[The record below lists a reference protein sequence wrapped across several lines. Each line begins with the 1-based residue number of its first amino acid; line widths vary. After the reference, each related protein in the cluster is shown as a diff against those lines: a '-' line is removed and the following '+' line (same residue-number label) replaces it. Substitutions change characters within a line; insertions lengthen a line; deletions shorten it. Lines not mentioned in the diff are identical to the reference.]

1 MESTE
6 VYIGPE
12 PHIEVHKYYAG
23 VVPVAVLLALVL
35 QAFFPV
41 YIRSANYLELPL
53 LVTLYFALSKRNP
66 SSGLLLG
73 MVVGLLQD
81 SLSRTPLG
89 LYGIAKTLV
98 GYLGSSIGARIDVEH
113 PIARFLLTAGF
124 YLFHHAVF
132 TLTTRALLAQ
142 RNESY
147 LTVPILIAS
156 LVNAVIAIGLFPL
169 LDRFRKA
176 VLKQGYPIRCARS
189 CTPLVQVLV

>member
-12 PHIEVHKYYAG
+12 PHIEVHKYYGG
-23 VVPVAVLLALVL
+23 VVSAAVALALVL
-35 QAFFPV
+35 QAFFPAHF
-41 YIRSANYLELPL
+41 RWSSYLELPL

-73 MVVGLLQD
+73 MVIGLLQD

-98 GYLGSSIGARIDVEH
+98 GFVGSSIGARLDVEH
-113 PIARFLLTAGF
+113 PIARFILTIGF

-132 TLTTRALLAQ
+132 ALTSQLLLAKQ
-142 RNESY
+142 GETY
-147 LTVPILIAS
+147 ITAPILIAS
-156 LVNAVIAIGLFPL
+156 VVNAIIAIGLFPL
-169 LDRFRKA
+169 LDRFRR
-176 VLKQGYPIRCARS
+176 PS
-189 CTPLVQVLV
+189 

>member
-12 PHIEVHKYYAG
+12 PHIEVHKYYGG
-23 VVPVAVLLALVL
+23 VVPAAVVLALVL

-41 YIRSANYLELPL
+41 HAGWVHFLELPL

-66 SSGLLLG
+66 SSGLMLG
-73 MVVGLLQD
+73 MVIGLLQD

-98 GYLGSSIGARIDVEH
+98 GFVGSSIGARLDVEH
-113 PIARFLLTAGF
+113 PIARFILTIGF

-132 TLTTRALLAQ
+132 ALTSRLLLAQ
-142 RNESY
+142 QGEAY
-147 LTVPILIAS
+147 LSLPVLIAS
-156 LVNAVIAIGLFPL
+156 VVNAFIAMGLFPL
-169 LDRFRKA
+169 LDRFRK
-176 VLKQGYPIRCARS
+176 PS
-189 CTPLVQVLV
+189 

>member
-1 MESTE
+1 MDSTQ

-12 PHIEVHKYYAG
+12 PHIEVHKYYSG
-23 VVPVAVLLALVL
+23 VVPLTVLLALVL

-98 GYLGSSIGARIDVEH
+98 GYLGSSLGARIDVEH
-113 PIARFLLTAGF
+113 PISRFLLTVGF
-124 YLFHHAVF
+124 YLLHHAVF
-132 TLTTRALLAQ
+132 TLTSRTLLAQ
-142 RNESY
+142 RDESY
-147 LTVPILIAS
+147 FTIPILIAS
-156 LVNAVIAIGLFPL
+156 LVNATIAMGLFPL
-169 LDRFRKA
+169 LDRFRK
-176 VLKQGYPIRCARS
+176 PS
-189 CTPLVQVLV
+189 

>member
-1 MESTE
+1 MEHSD
-6 VYIGPE
+6 VYVGPE

-23 VVPVAVLLALVL
+23 VVPAAVVLALLL

-41 YIRSANYLELPL
+41 YFRWSSYLELPL

-89 LYGIAKTLV
+89 LYGIAKTFV
-98 GYLGSSIGARIDVEH
+98 GYLGSSLGARIDVEH

-156 LVNAVIAIGLFPL
+156 LVNAVTAVGLFPL
-169 LDRFRKA
+169 LDRFRK
-176 VLKQGYPIRCARS
+176 PS
-189 CTPLVQVLV
+189 

>member
-1 MESTE
+1 MDSTE

-12 PHIEVHKYYAG
+12 PHIEVHKYYSG
-23 VVPVAVLLALVL
+23 VVPLVVLLALVL

-53 LVTLYFALSKRNP
+53 LVTLYFALSKRNA

-98 GYLGSSIGARIDVEH
+98 GYLGSSLGARIDTEH
-113 PIARFLLTAGF
+113 PIARFVLTSVF

-132 TLTTRALLAQ
+132 TLTTSTLLAQ
-142 RNESY
+142 KSEVYFSI
-147 LTVPILIAS
+147 PILIAS
-156 LVNAVIAIGLFPL
+156 IVNSFIAIGLFPA
-169 LDRFRKA
+169 LDRLRK
-176 VLKQGYPIRCARS
+176 PS
-189 CTPLVQVLV
+189 

>member
-12 PHIEVHKYYAG
+12 PHIEVHKYYSG

-41 YIRSANYLELPL
+41 YIRSASYLELPL

-81 SLSRTPLG
+81 SLSSTPLG
-89 LYGIAKTLV
+89 LYGISKTLV
-98 GYLGSSIGARIDVEH
+98 GYLGSSIGSRIDVEH
-113 PIARFLLTAGF
+113 PVARFVLTVGF
-124 YLFHHAVF
+124 YLFHHSVF
-132 TLTTRALLAQ
+132 TLMTRTLLAQ
-142 RNESY
+142 KNETY
-147 LTVPILIAS
+147 LSLPILIAS
-156 LVNAVIAIGLFPL
+156 IVNAVIAILLFPF
-169 LDRFRKA
+169 LDRFRK
-176 VLKQGYPIRCARS
+176 Q
-189 CTPLVQVLV
+189 

>member
-23 VVPVAVLLALVL
+23 VVPMAVLLSLVL
-35 QAFFPV
+35 QAFFPI

-66 SSGLLLG
+66 SSGLILG

-89 LYGIAKTLV
+89 LYGIAKTFV
-98 GYLGSSIGARIDVEH
+98 GYLGSSIGSRIDVEH
-113 PIARFLLTAGF
+113 PISRFLLTAGF
-124 YLFHHAVF
+124 YLFHHAIF
-132 TLTTRALLAQ
+132 TLTTHLLLAQ
-142 RNESY
+142 RSERFV
-147 LTVPILIAS
+147 TVPILIAS
-156 LVNAVIAIGLFPL
+156 LVNAVIAVGMFPA
-169 LDRFRKA
+169 LDRFRK
-176 VLKQGYPIRCARS
+176 PS
-189 CTPLVQVLV
+189 

>member
-12 PHIEVHKYYAG
+12 PHIEVHKYYGG
-23 VVPVAVLLALVL
+23 VVPAAVVLALVL

-41 YIRSANYLELPL
+41 HAGWVHYLELPL

-66 SSGLLLG
+66 SSGLMLG
-73 MVVGLLQD
+73 MVIGLLQD

-98 GYLGSSIGARIDVEH
+98 GFVGSSIGARLDVEH
-113 PIARFLLTAGF
+113 PIARFILTIGF

-132 TLTTRALLAQ
+132 ALTSRLLLAQ
-142 RNESY
+142 QGEAY
-147 LTVPILIAS
+147 LSLPVLIAS
-156 LVNAVIAIGLFPL
+156 VVNALIAMGLFPL
-169 LDRFRKA
+169 LDRFRK
-176 VLKQGYPIRCARS
+176 PS
-189 CTPLVQVLV
+189 

>member
-1 MESTE
+1 MENTD

-12 PHIEVHKYYAG
+12 PHIEVHKYYGG
-23 VVPVAVLLALVL
+23 VVPLAVVLALVL
-35 QAFFPV
+35 QAFIPV
-41 YIRSANYLELPL
+41 HFRWASYLELPL

-89 LYGIAKTLV
+89 LYGIAKTMV
-98 GYLGSSIGARIDVEH
+98 GFIGSSIGARIDVEH

-132 TLTTRALLAQ
+132 TLTSRLLLA
-142 RNESY
+142 RRSEAY

-156 LVNAVIAIGLFPL
+156 LVNASIAIVLFPF
-169 LDRFRKA
+169 LDRFRR
-176 VLKQGYPIRCARS
+176 PS
-189 CTPLVQVLV
+189 

>member
-12 PHIEVHKYYAG
+12 PHIEVHKYYSG
-23 VVPVAVLLALVL
+23 IVPIAVLLALVL
-35 QAFFPV
+35 QAFLPV
-41 YIRSANYLELPL
+41 YIHSANYLELPL

-89 LYGIAKTLV
+89 LYGIAKTMV
-98 GYLGSSIGARIDVEH
+98 GFVGSSIGARIDVEH

-132 TLTTRALLAQ
+132 TLTSRLLLAH
-142 RNESY
+142 RDGAYFS
-147 LTVPILIAS
+147 VPLLIAS
-156 LVNAVIAIGLFPL
+156 LVNAVIAIILFPM
-169 LDRFRKA
+169 LDRFRK
-176 VLKQGYPIRCARS
+176 PS
-189 CTPLVQVLV
+189 